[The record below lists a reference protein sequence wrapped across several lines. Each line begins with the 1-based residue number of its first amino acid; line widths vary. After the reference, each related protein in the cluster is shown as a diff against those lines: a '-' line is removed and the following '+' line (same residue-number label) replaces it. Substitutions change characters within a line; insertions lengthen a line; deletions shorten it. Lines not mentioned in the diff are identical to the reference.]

1 MREVP
6 VSAFLPMLRTMV
18 NVPVEP
24 LMESAVVE
32 AAIAFC
38 RKSSVLLH
46 QREMAHVYHGQT
58 ISLLAKSGMNR
69 RTRGLLKSSK
79 LLSITANCDGI
90 TLESGKDY
98 RQLSLDEVYFL
109 KAFDDVVINCV
120 MEPLTGTS
128 YVPASLLDD
137 WEAGFVRVRPRRCCF
152 NQTRIGLILLLPF
165 ITSASSKRQC
175 GMRHVG
181 AWKRVQVSRLPRMP
195 GANGS
200 FSDDTF

>member
-18 NVPVEP
+18 NVPLEP

-32 AAIAFC
+32 AAIEFC

-46 QREMAHVYHGQT
+46 QREMAHVYKGQT
-58 ISLLAKSGMNR
+58 ISLLAKSGVNR
-69 RTRGLLKSSK
+69 RTRGLLKSAK
-79 LLSITANCDGI
+79 LLSVFSMRDGV
-90 TLESGKDY
+90 TLESGKDF

-128 YVPASLLDD
+128 YLPALLLDD
-137 WEAGFVRVRPRRCCF
+137 WGAGICSGAAK
-152 NQTRIGLILLLPF
+152 TLLLQPDKDWSDPSLAVYYEREF
-165 ITSASSKRQC
+165 KEAMRDAARWRLEASPNVMFTLNANRKRE
-175 GMRHVG
+175 
-181 AWKRVQVSRLPRMP
+181 
-195 GANGS
+195 
-200 FSDDTF
+200 FF